1 MNLIF
6 ELSQINLNN
15 IIFSD
20 SKKNAIIDGSFTKI
34 IYSDEYVSTNGLY
47 INFPIQLVET
57 NISKNIFKFNIHQ
70 YKNNEIIH
78 LFALIE
84 SKLLE
89 LYKHFYNCNKQPIFI
104 LYDHLNNGNIKINT
118 NELGISDN
126 TENLNIFYQVL
137 HKSIY
142 IKISGIWETDNSF
155 GITYKF
161 IETK

>member
-1 MNLIF
+1 M
-6 ELSQINLNN
+6 
-15 IIFSD
+15 
-20 SKKNAIIDGSFTKI
+20 
-34 IYSDEYVSTNGLY
+34 
-47 INFPIQLVET
+47 
-57 NISKNIFKFNIHQ
+57 
-70 YKNNEIIH
+70 
-78 LFALIE
+78 
-84 SKLLE
+84 
-89 LYKHFYNCNKQPIFI
+89 
-104 LYDHLNNGNIKINT
+104 YDHLNNGNIKINT